1 MSLILLRLLLKAAPL
16 LLFLLLS
23 RAVRDLFRVPTRER
37 GTGPMTGHPM
47 AETGPGA
54 SAAGRPGGTPT
65 RVLGCSP
72 SSSTDG
78 EIKKRYRELLGKYH
92 PDKFIGQDLDADF
105 VDLASKKFQEI
116 QEAYDA
122 IRSRRGF

>member
-1 MSLILLRLLLKAAPL
+1 MSLLLRLLLKAAPL

-23 RAVRDLFRVPTRER
+23 RAVRNLFRSYQAGER
-37 GTGPMTGHPM
+37 AYDRPPHGGS
-47 AETGPGA
+47 GPGA
-54 SAAGRPGGTPT
+54 SAAGRNSRRGPYS
-65 RVLGCSP
+65 VLGCSP
-72 SSSTDG
+72 SATDG

>member
-1 MSLILLRLLLKAAPL
+1 MSLLLRLLLKAAPL

-23 RAVRDLFRVPTRER
+23 RAVRDPH
-37 GTGPMTGHPM
+37 GGS
-47 AETGPGA
+47 GPGA
-54 SAAGRPGGTPT
+54 SAAGRNSRRDPYS
-65 RVLGCSP
+65 VLGCSP
-72 SSSTDG
+72 SATDG